1 VIRFISPPDVSD
13 LPARFPSPFDRA
25 AVHPIARR
33 AAMDTM
39 AVLQWPALAPW
50 RLDEPGNGKM
60 FGVLLVVAPDGTPGY
75 LRAFS
80 GMMAGQW
87 VIDGWAPPAYD
98 AAARDAVWIP
108 GEAEL

>member
-33 AAMDTM
+33 AAMDTI

-60 FGVLLVVAPDGTPGY
+60 FGVLLVVAPDGTPCY

-80 GMMAGQW
+80 GMMAGQC
-87 VIDGWAPPAYD
+87 VIDG
-98 AAARDAVWIP
+98 
-108 GEAEL
+108 